1 MTDIKKAE
9 PGCTW
14 VKPGWALQ
22 PTDFIRDDKGRM
34 TAGESGIAWTIT
46 QRDHLWQRPN
56 DNEPD
61 VLHLMKSIK
70 TEAHSLPE
78 PDKQRLIWRMK
89 QAIRQVAGELVVI
102 RDDAKVMAA
111 KGGDD
116 E

>member
-1 MTDIKKAE
+1 
-9 PGCTW
+9 
-14 VKPGWALQ
+14 
-22 PTDFIRDDKGRM
+22 
-34 TAGESGIAWTIT
+34 
-46 QRDHLWQRPN
+46 
-56 DNEPD
+56 
-61 VLHLMKSIK
+61 MKSIK

>member
-46 QRDHLWQRPN
+46 QRDHLCSDRTTMS
-56 DNEPD
+56 
-61 VLHLMKSIK
+61 LTYSI
-70 TEAHSLPE
+70 L
-78 PDKQRLIWRMK
+78 
-89 QAIRQVAGELVVI
+89 
-102 RDDAKVMAA
+102 
-111 KGGDD
+111 
-116 E
+116 